1 MSDQTH
7 HTITAPSPP
16 ASTQGQG
23 RLLLSSQVAVLL
35 GVSAR
40 HVQMQ
45 ARAGLIPHGETQGGH
60 RRIALADVV
69 ASVQRSGIKDF
80 SADDRLVPLSA
91 ASRMCGVPV
100 LRFKE
105 AAQRIGVPFARTI
118 GASTDERG
126 HLRVM
131 QRDIPRVRQHLLHP
145 HPSSPPAA

>member
-1 MSDQTH
+1 M
-7 HTITAPSPP
+7 
-16 ASTQGQG
+16 
-23 RLLLSSQVAVLL
+23 
-35 GVSAR
+35 
-40 HVQMQ
+40 
-45 ARAGLIPHGETQGGH
+45 
-60 RRIALADVV
+60 ALADVV

-80 SADDRLVPLSA
+80 SAEDRLVPLSA

-145 HPSSPPAA
+145 HPHPSSPPAA